1 MALGTV
7 FYLPYAI
14 PDMLAVE
21 WRQISAGA
29 WIGTCLSALLALN
42 LSYVLWNTAVQR
54 IGSSQT
60 AIYSNLIPVAAVGT
74 AAIWLHEPIDRW
86 KAIGA
91 ALIIAG
97 LVAATRFGGA
107 AAAAIPAE
115 E

>member
-1 MALGTV
+1 MRSPTCSRSTGAQV
-7 FYLPYAI
+7 
-14 PDMLAVE
+14 
-21 WRQISAGA
+21 SAGA
-29 WIGTCLSALLALN
+29 WIGTSLSALLALN

-60 AIYSNLIPVAAVGT
+60 AIYSNVIPVAAVGT
-74 AAIWLHEPIDRW
+74 AAVWLHEPIDRW

-91 ALIIAG
+91 VLIIAG

-107 AAAAIPAE
+107 ADAIPAE